1 MAGELTSLEAIAQ
14 KLAEKRKLDLENILA
29 REGSAASTKNEYNV
43 TNVNAE
49 NVASSLIFKSMLKPK
64 YDNEELLKAVDTEVK
79 ELKPNIPIP
88 KKDLVPKP
96 LYDEQLSINTDLT
109 KQLKVATDLAEKLQ
123 SDIANIKAQ
132 LTAETNNRLSIEQS
146 NDTLVNQ
153 LDTLSKTIDDFAI
166 QISTALQKSIE
177 ESILRTSL
185 QAQNT
190 GFKAQIK
197 ALIKQI
203 DTLNSIIEGLQSQLG
218 AVQQQQA
225 IVQGTQA
232 EALASGADVIN
243 DVVVSKLK
251 IKSNPNR
258 PDVFAVLKSGGGHKW
273 INGQTIILTNNDKNA
288 VDVEL
293 VVNFAGG
300 NPRWFNF
307 NESSFSLPANGGTK
321 EIELKVN
328 EGAAANYDS
337 KPKTGLFGGHTASEN
352 YNGNDLKVT
361 IKRIDGTTK
370 SKFYKIAMVKAHPK
384 SYDEIT

>member
-1 MAGELTSLEAIAQ
+1 MSGELTSLEAIAQ
-14 KLAEKRKLDLENILA
+14 KLEEKRKQDLENILA
-29 REGSAASTKNEYNV
+29 REGSAASVKNEYNV
-43 TNVNAE
+43 TNVKE
-49 NVASSLIFKSMLKPK
+49 DSVASSLLFKSLVKPK

-96 LYDEQLSINTDLT
+96 LYDEQIVINDDLT
-109 KQLKVATDLAEKLQ
+109 KQLKTATDLVEKLQ
-123 SDIANIKAQ
+123 SDIANVKSQ
-132 LTAETNNRLSIEQS
+132 LQTEINNRLSIEQS

-232 EALASGADVIN
+232 EALAAGADVIN

-258 PDVFAVLKSGGGHKW
+258 AEVFAILQSGGGHKW
-273 INGQTIILTNNDKNA
+273 INGQTLILTNNDKNP
-288 VDVEL
+288 VDVSI
-293 VVNFAGG
+293 VANFAGG

-307 NESSFSLPANGGTK
+307 NESNFSLAANGGTK
-321 EIELKVN
+321 EIELRVN
-328 EGAAANYDS
+328 EGAAASYDS
-337 KPKTGLFGGHTASEN
+337 KPKGGFFGGHTGSKD

-361 IKRIDGTTK
+361 IKRIDGTEK
-370 SKFYKIAMVKAHPK
+370 SKFYKIGMIKAHPK
-384 SYDEIT
+384 SYPEYN